1 MNFDTKYIEKI
12 KGNYNYFRYI
22 ADIHI
27 YKKRRIWERWNLKNY
42 QIVLLLTSVH
52 HTMKIVKIFNK
63 DFDKECTNFFY
74 KYNGTAALFIDT
86 NNSYLYFNKV
96 VYEIETRKFKY
107 IRRQNITY
115 PIYTKILDYRIIDKN
130 LNELINS
137 YILGDEFI

>member
-22 ADIHI
+22 AEIHI

-42 QIVLLLTSVH
+42 QITLLLTSVH

-96 VYEIETRKFKY
+96 VYEIETRKFEY

-115 PIYTKILDYRIIDKN
+115 PIYTKTLDYRIIDKN